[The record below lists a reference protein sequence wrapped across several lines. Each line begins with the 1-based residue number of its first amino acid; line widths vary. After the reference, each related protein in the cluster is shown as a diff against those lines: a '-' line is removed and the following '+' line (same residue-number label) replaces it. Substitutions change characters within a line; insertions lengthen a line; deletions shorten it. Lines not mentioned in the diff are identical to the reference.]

1 MAAQQ
6 AIFYRLKTALRSFIA
21 LYRLPKDKMDAFL
34 HSYESFNKEISDAN
48 EEKNIAD
55 YYAVLNHL
63 CALGEVE
70 KMYIPAVMDVT
81 KGIYENQI
89 LFEKKMSTDLNIK
102 KDDTILDMGCGRG
115 RVAAHIA
122 TITQAKVT
130 GFNIDDVQLE
140 SAKKFTL
147 LNGLT
152 DKCLFIK
159 ANLNEPFPFP
169 DASFNALYQIQVL
182 TYAKDKEK
190 VFAEMFR
197 VLKPGGKISFLDW
210 VQLDN
215 YDSTNAY
222 HRELLKR
229 IKPLIGAIDTPTSEE
244 IKNKLERVG
253 FNVLFSKDISI
264 DGHQAP
270 LIEKADKFYERM
282 KKLIYLLVKLHLL
295 PKHFKIL
302 FDRFAQDGEAF
313 IEADRL
319 GLFTTSFQTI
329 AEKPGE
335 IPPG

>member
-1 MAAQQ
+1 MTSAPMT
-6 AIFYRLKTALRSFIA
+6 IYRLKTVLRSLIA
-21 LYRLPKDKMDAFL
+21 IYRLPQEQINAFL
-34 HSYESFNKEISDAN
+34 HSYESFNKETPDEN
-48 EEKNIAD
+48 EEQNIAN

-81 KGIYENQI
+81 KGIYDNQI
-89 LFEKKMSTDLNIK
+89 LFEEKMSNDLNIK
-102 KDDTILDMGCGRG
+102 ENDNILDMGCGRG

-122 TITQAKVT
+122 TKTNAKVT

-140 SAKKFTL
+140 SAKKFAS

-152 DKCLFIK
+152 DKCQFIK
-159 ANLNEPFPFP
+159 ANLNAPFPFA

-182 TYAKDKEK
+182 SYAKDKEK
-190 VFAEMFR
+190 LFTEMFR

-215 YDSTNAY
+215 YDATNTH
-222 HRELLKR
+222 HRDLLHR
-229 IKPLIGAIDTPTSEE
+229 VKPLIGAIDTPTADE
-244 IKNKLERVG
+244 IKSTLEKVG
-253 FNVLFSKDISI
+253 FKVLLSKDISA
-264 DGHQAP
+264 GSHQAP

-282 KKLIYLLVKLHLL
+282 QKLIYLLVKLHLL
-295 PKHFKIL
+295 PTHFKVL
-302 FDRFAQDGEAF
+302 FDRFTQDGEAF

-329 AEKPGE
+329 AEKPNA
-335 IPPG
+335 